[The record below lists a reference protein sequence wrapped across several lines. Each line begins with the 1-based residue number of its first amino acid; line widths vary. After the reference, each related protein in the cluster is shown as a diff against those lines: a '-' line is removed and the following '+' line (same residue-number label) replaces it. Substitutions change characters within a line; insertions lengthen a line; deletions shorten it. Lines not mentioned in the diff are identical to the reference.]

1 MTGTLS
7 KKLFMKSI
15 RNYNR
20 KQFLRNL
27 PGQEVTDKLSVLVVD
42 GDVKGS

>member
-1 MTGTLS
+1 MTGTLP

-15 RNYNR
+15 MNYNR

-42 GDVKGS
+42 GDVKGR